1 MKTNGGGER
10 ERDGER
16 ERKRKKNRKHKEH
29 EHEDNL
35 LPGWDARPSPVIR
48 LKPRC
53 GVLVHTVSSEQNNC
67 VKKEIRIRHV
77 YPGSR

>member
-1 MKTNGGGER
+1 MGGGGER

-16 ERKRKKNRKHKEH
+16 ERKRKKTENIKSIS
-29 EHEDNL
+29 EDNL
-35 LPGWDARPSPVIR
+35 LPGWDARTSPVIR